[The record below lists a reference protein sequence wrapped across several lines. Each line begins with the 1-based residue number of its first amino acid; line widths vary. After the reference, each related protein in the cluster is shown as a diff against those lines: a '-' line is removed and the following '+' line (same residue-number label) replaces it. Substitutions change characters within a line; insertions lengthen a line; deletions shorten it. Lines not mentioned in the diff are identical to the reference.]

1 MNKRFMP
8 LLLLDGNDGNGG
20 DPSGTGEGGEPKTW
34 EEYVAS
40 LPEDQRRVVTSLY
53 EAQNSALLKTVKAT
67 RQERDTFADQL
78 RDAAKKLEKGSEAQT
93 QLLEHVAALD
103 EANRRADFYE
113 AAPSQECKNPK
124 AAYAI
129 AKASNLFVKAT
140 GLPDWKAI
148 KEEAPELFGP
158 ATKPKGKGAAGSGT
172 EDKPRGTTINQFIRA
187 KAGLTSE

>member
-1 MNKRFMP
+1 MSKRFMP
-8 LLLLDGNDGNGG
+8 FLLLDGNDGNGG
-20 DPSGTGEGGEPKTW
+20 GPSGAGKGDGPKTW

-40 LPEDQRRVVTSLY
+40 LPEDQKSVVTSLY

-93 QLLEHVAALD
+93 QLLEHVAALE

-113 AAPSQECKNPK
+113 AAPFQECKNPK

-158 ATKPKGKGAAGSGT
+158 VTKPKGKGAAGAGT
-172 EDKPRGTTINQFIRA
+172 DDKPRGTTINQFIRA
-187 KAGLTSE
+187 KAGLMSE